1 MFEKNIE
8 AIRLKNAELAAKL
21 EKIDIDK
28 ISNVDVFEAESKD
41 LIISYNDVPLHNTID
56 PVRESRT
63 TWNKTV
69 KSELRKH
76 DVQVVFGLG
85 LGYLFKRAYV
95 SANSKVFIYEPF
107 LNVLRFVFEHVDF
120 SNEFLDERVYI
131 TDNLS
136 DLLEKIQSTFLSGD
150 KLEFL
155 FLNSY
160 VALAKD
166 DLLTLTGKAVE
177 LCESKGV
184 DQNTIFNLCKLW
196 TINSVRNIPYLQNS
210 NSLKPLE
217 DKFIGKPALIISA
230 GPSLAENLEKIKA
243 NKDKFVIIAVDAAL
257 RVLTNAG
264 VVPDFVCYA
273 DADHLWTKIDGLE
286 EFIAKTNVVTEL
298 RADNR
303 IYNKQAK
310 QRFVYFSET
319 DAIAQWLSSGTEVK
333 AFTLNKSGGTVSI
346 LCYHLAKLLGCKEI
360 AFVGLDLAFIDNKI
374 YANGEELQVSKNG
387 DIELGYP
394 LNSPKKVKNVKGL
407 NGEMIPS
414 RDDYAAFI
422 RQFEDIFENETQIE
436 LINLSKSGALIKGM
450 KQETFEN
457 FASKFTGNVNVE
469 QVINESVNISK
480 ANWKKFTDC
489 LSEKLNS
496 QKETINEIGNSS
508 TELKTELEEIC
519 ELFEEQEYRL
529 DLLQSKVE
537 KVKDKL
543 NNIRDSVIGNAFLSY
558 YLQAEI
564 WHYTQNYKTSIMP
577 SIEDVK
583 HNMNVELEFVKI
595 VQESTRQL
603 TEQINESLNNQQN
616 KSPVLK

>member
-8 AIRLKNAELAAKL
+8 AIRSKNAELAAKL
-21 EKIDIDK
+21 EKLDVDK
-28 ISNVDVFEAESKD
+28 ISNVEVFEAESKD

-56 PVRESRT
+56 PIRESRT
-63 TWNKTV
+63 TWNKTI

-95 SANSKVFIYEPF
+95 SANSKVLIYEPF
-107 LNVLRFVFEHVDF
+107 LNVLRFVIEHVDF

-131 TDNLS
+131 TDNLN

-166 DLLTLTGKAVE
+166 DLLSLTGKAVE

-196 TINSVRNIPYLQNS
+196 TNNSVRNIPYLQNS
-210 NSLKPLE
+210 NSLKTLE

-243 NKDKFVIIAVDAAL
+243 NKDKFITIAVDAAL

-264 VVPDFVCYA
+264 IIPDFVCYA

-286 EFIAKTNVVTEL
+286 EFISKTNVVAEL

-319 DAIAQWLSSGTEVK
+319 DAIAQWLSRDTELK
-333 AFTLNKSGGTVSI
+333 PFNLNKSGGTVSI
-346 LCYHLAKLLGCKEI
+346 LCYHLAKLLGCKSI
-360 AFVGLDLAFIDNKI
+360 AFVGLDLAFVDNKM
-374 YANGEELQVSKNG
+374 YANGESLKVSEDGNV
-387 DIELGYP
+387 ELGYP
-394 LNSPKKVKNVKGL
+394 LSSPKKVKYVKGL
-407 NGEMIPS
+407 NGDMIPS

-422 RQFEDIFENETQIE
+422 RQFEDIFENETHVE

-450 KQETFEN
+450 KSEDFDE
-457 FASKFTGNVNVE
+457 FASKLAGNVNVE
-469 QVINESVNISK
+469 QVIKESVSISK
-480 ANWKKFTDC
+480 ANWKKFTES
-489 LSEKLNS
+489 LFEKLNA
-496 QKETINEIGNSS
+496 QNDVINGIGISS
-508 TELKTELEEIC
+508 TELKSELEVIC
-519 ELFEEQEYRL
+519 ELFEEKEQKL
-529 DLLQSKVE
+529 NLLQSKVE
-537 KVKDKL
+537 QIKDKL
-543 NNIRDSVIGNAFLSY
+543 NNIRNSVIGNPFLSY

-595 VQESTRQL
+595 VEKSTKQL
-603 TEQINESLNNQQN
+603 TEQINESLKNKQE